1 MVAHAPSSSGAL
13 MTGRRSGP
21 PFAEA
26 NGHGGAARQSRREFV
41 RTAALG
47 FGAAIAAPMLSA
59 CRSGGSMLEENYLPR
74 GEVWSR
80 VPGILGRIVPPVFA
94 ARDFD
99 ITGYGAKSDG
109 STDCTAAFRA
119 AIDACNGA
127 GGGRVVVP
135 AGRFL
140 TGPIHLKSN
149 VNLHVERGGT
159 IAFAT
164 DPARYLPAVFTRFE
178 GVELLGYSPLI
189 YAFEQQDVAI
199 TGEGTLDGQA
209 SDKNWWPWKGSKDF
223 GWSSGAP
230 RQNEARD
237 RLLQMAEAAM
247 PVAQRVFGDGSY
259 LRPMFIQPYRC
270 RNVLIEG
277 VTIVNSPMWEIHPVL
292 CTNVTVRG
300 VKIASL
306 GPNNDG
312 CDPESC
318 KDVLIENCTFN
329 TGDDCIAIK
338 SGRNADG
345 RRINVPSENII
356 VRGCKML
363 DGHGGVTIGSEISGG
378 VRYVFAEKCEMDSP
392 RLDRALRVK
401 NNAARGGLLEHIY
414 MRDVTIGQVAESV
427 LAIDFLYEEGANGK
441 FTPIVRDVELRNV
454 RSGRSTYALYLRS
467 FPKAEISD
475 VRVIGCTFDNVA
487 RPSVTEGVTRLEMS
501 GTKINGSVAS

>member
-1 MVAHAPSSSGAL
+1 MK
-13 MTGRRSGP
+13 RRSDIP
-21 PFAEA
+21 ELPETP
-26 NGHGGAARQSRREFV
+26 QSRRQFV
-41 RTAALG
+41 RTTALG
-47 FGAAIAAPMLSA
+47 ASSILLAPVLGA
-59 CRSGGSMLEENYLPR
+59 CRSSANTNQRITLSPDFNVDPWG
-74 GEVWSR
+74 R
-80 VPGILGRIVPPVFA
+80 VPLILRGIVPPKFPD
-94 ARDFD
+94 RDFD
-99 ITGYGAKSDG
+99 ITRYGAKPDG
-109 STDCTAAFRA
+109 ATDCTEAFRS
-119 AIDACNGA
+119 AIDACSAA

-140 TGPIHLKSN
+140 SGPIHLKSN
-149 VNLHVERGGT
+149 VNLRVERDGT
-159 IAFAT
+159 IAFLT
-164 DPARYLPAVFTRFE
+164 DPARYLPVVFTRFE
-178 GVELLGYSPLI
+178 GVELMGYSPLI
-189 YAFEQQDVAI
+189 YAFEQQNVAI
-199 TGEGTLDGQA
+199 TGDGTLDGQA
-209 SDKNWWPWKGSKDF
+209 SDKSWWPWKGSKDS
-223 GWSSGAP
+223 GWTTGAP
-230 RQNEARD
+230 RQNEARE
-237 RLLQMAEAAM
+237 RLLQMAEAGV

-259 LRPMFIQPYRC
+259 MRPMFVQPYRC

-318 KDVLIENCTFN
+318 RNVLIENCTFN

-378 VRYVFAEKCEMDSP
+378 VRYVFAEKCEMNSP
-392 RLDRALRVK
+392 RLDRALRIK

-427 LAIDFLYEEGANGK
+427 LAVDFLYEEGANGA
-441 FTPIVRDVELRNV
+441 FVPIVRDVELRNV
-454 RSGRSTYALYLRS
+454 RSGKSTYALYLRS

-475 VRVIGCTFDNVA
+475 VRVIDCTFDNVA
-487 RPSVTEGVTRLEMS
+487 KPSVTEGVANLVVRNTR
-501 GTKINGSVAS
+501 INGSLVS